1 MIHDNG
7 NHNEETATSVVI
19 RIQRNGG
26 VVYRFLRD
34 DYHGI
39 SGCCTG
45 LGMSIED
52 SELVSDWAAT
62 AAVGDEYHAKDT
74 AMSITAVAGDKGG
87 GTA

>member
-1 MIHDNG
+1 MIQGNG
-7 NHNEETATSVVI
+7 KRNEETATSVVI

-74 AMSITAVAGDKGG
+74 AMSITAVAADEGG
-87 GTA
+87 GQA